1 MSGATPP
8 SNDTS
13 AEDRGQ
19 IAEFPRLPEP
29 SGYNPSP
36 GLTSFVGREREK
48 LELERFLSD
57 DARLIT
63 LTGPGGSGKTRL
75 ALAVSTEVVVRFED
89 GVWWVELAPIADA
102 DLVPQAVAQVLRV
115 AEVPGRP
122 LTEAIADDL
131 HDLEIVLVLDNCE
144 HLVAACAR
152 LAEALLRACPR
163 LVILA
168 TSCEP
173 LGVAGERNFP
183 VPPLS
188 SPENHDLSVEELERF
203 ESVRL
208 FVERARYRLPAF
220 ALDDRNAASVAEIC
234 HRLEGIPLA
243 IELAAAKTRVL
254 SVGQISSRLADSFRL
269 LKSESRTLDPRQRT
283 LGAAI
288 DWSHDLLG
296 EKERVL
302 FRRLS
307 VFSGGFDLD
316 AAEAVCS
323 GRSIEEDEVLDL
335 LSHLADKSLLLAE
348 EREDEVRYRM
358 LETVRQY
365 ASEKLEE
372 SGEPDVFSR
381 RHAEFYLAL
390 AEETEAGLRGPDQI
404 ACFRRLEKENDNFRA
419 ALSWS
424 LDRAEVPT
432 EELGLRLTV
441 ALWLFWNIQGS
452 TEGHRWVEEAL

>member
-19 IAEFPRLPEP
+19 IAEFPHLPEP

-131 HDLEIVLVLDNCE
+131 RDLEIVLVLDNCE

-152 LAEALLRACPR
+152 LAEALLRACPG
-163 LVILA
+163 LIILA
-168 TSCEP
+168 TSREP

-220 ALDDRNAASVAEIC
+220 TLDDRNAASVAEIC

-269 LKSESRTLDPRQRT
+269 LKSESRTLDPRQLT

-288 DWSHDLLG
+288 DWSYDLLD
-296 EKERVL
+296 EPERVL
-302 FRRLS
+302 LRRLS
-307 VFSGGFDLD
+307 VFAGGFTLD

-323 GRSIEEDEVLDL
+323 GEGIAEDDVLDL
-335 LSHLADKSLLLAE
+335 LSHLVDKSLLLAE
-348 EREDEVRYRM
+348 EEGDGIRYRM

-365 ASEKLEE
+365 GREKLEA
-372 SGEPDVFSR
+372 SGDLELVSL
-381 RHAEFYLAL
+381 RHAGYYLTL
-390 AEETEAGLRGPDQI
+390 AEEAETGLRGPDQV
-404 ACFRRLEKENDNFRA
+404 AYFRRLEEDIANFRA
-419 ALSWS
+419 ALSWTLGRVQPS
-424 LDRAEVPT
+424 EGLAQ
-432 EELGLRLTV
+432 LGLRLTV

-452 TEGHRWVEEAL
+452 TEGHR